1 VPITDLYAAPVTAP
15 ETSESRFDRVLIQG
29 TSGSGKTTLSEAL
42 AKVLGVE
49 RLELDGLYHQP
60 DWTPLDVD
68 EFRERVA
75 AFAAQPA
82 WVVDGNYSQV
92 RNILWPRATMI
103 ALIDLPRRVVM
114 TRIIKRTVLR
124 IVRRERLWNDNRES
138 WRNALSRDPQRN
150 IVVWSWTTHSKYHE
164 TVPREARESVG
175 AERVVVLSR
184 ARDVRRFLDAA
195 SRGE

>member
-1 VPITDLYAAPVTAP
+1 MPITDLYAAPVTAP

-164 TVPREARESVG
+164 IVPREARESVG
-175 AERVVVLSR
+175 PDRVVILR
-184 ARDVRRFLDAA
+184 HAREVRRFLDSA